1 MLRRI
6 SRPAAMKR
14 RRRREGKTEELR
26 EQETCSQSS
35 RSAAAGAQ
43 PTVSRSRPRRARK
56 ALRAPLAP
64 AGQGCS
70 AAVAPLR
77 PPCGPKGCLRE
88 EDERTPNGW
97 STTPEN
103 GEHPMELMM
112 VDPRALKEN
121 PDQMRRSKSSLQA
134 DALLLASIKAVGIV
148 QPPVILPE
156 CDGGNGYVIHFGHR
170 RVAQAIA
177 ADLAEIRVL
186 VANP

>member
-1 MLRRI
+1 
-6 SRPAAMKR
+6 
-14 RRRREGKTEELR
+14 
-26 EQETCSQSS
+26 
-35 RSAAAGAQ
+35 
-43 PTVSRSRPRRARK
+43 
-56 ALRAPLAP
+56 
-64 AGQGCS
+64 
-70 AAVAPLR
+70 
-77 PPCGPKGCLRE
+77 
-88 EDERTPNGW
+88 
-97 STTPEN
+97 
-103 GEHPMELMM
+103 MELMM

-186 VANP
+186 VANPDGDHDAMRALVENVAREPLLGSVLELSC